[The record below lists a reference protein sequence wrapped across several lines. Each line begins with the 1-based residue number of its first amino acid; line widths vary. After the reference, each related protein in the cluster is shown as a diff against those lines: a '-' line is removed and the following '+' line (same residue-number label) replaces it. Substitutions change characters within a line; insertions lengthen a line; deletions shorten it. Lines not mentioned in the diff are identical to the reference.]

1 MDKNKAADT
10 FKCSDLKN
18 TKQRT
23 AIQTILENSSQ
34 PVSAEEIYAKLIE
47 QKISVS
53 LSTIYRTL
61 EVMVSKELA
70 IKLIINDES
79 KALYELNRKIHKH
92 YLVCL
97 DCKKILSVMCC
108 PLEEYEERLAVD
120 TGFLIEGHKLNIYGY
135 CPECRKSH

>member
-1 MDKNKAADT
+1 MDKNNAADT

-34 PVSAEEIYAKLIE
+34 PVSAEEIYAKLVE

-79 KALYELNRKIHKH
+79 KALFELNRKIHKH

-97 DCKKILSVMCC
+97 GCKKILSVMCC

-120 TGFLIEGHKLNIYGY
+120 TGFLIEGHRLNIYGC